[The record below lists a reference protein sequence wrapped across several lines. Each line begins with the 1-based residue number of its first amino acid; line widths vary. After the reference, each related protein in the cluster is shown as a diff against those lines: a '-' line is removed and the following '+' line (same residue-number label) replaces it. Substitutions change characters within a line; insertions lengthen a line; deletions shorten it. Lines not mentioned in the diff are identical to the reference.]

1 MSGNS
6 NDNNLYNPDTNLT
19 VRQRAGFKAWATR
32 RANAR
37 RRDYR
42 ARGLKAWITRRARKN
57 FGTAEQSSVTRR
69 LNELY

>member
-1 MSGNS
+1 MCGGWTQMGGKTDEELRVARS
-6 NDNNLYNPDTNLT
+6 NAARKSW
-19 VRQRAGFKAWATR
+19 VTR

-42 ARGLKAWITRRARKN
+42 ARGLTAWITRRARKN